1 MISFPMAPT
10 EHREERVIIEISL
23 AGKDEKGFSLLELLA
38 VLLLIGLA
46 SLVVLP
52 SIDKG
57 LRGNEIRQ
65 SALEIAALAR
75 SLRRQAVYGNTLR
88 QLILNAAEKSIQEGE
103 GKKLLLPSAT
113 KIVALEGGES
123 VGDGLLQFLFFPN
136 GSILG
141 GSISISG
148 EEGTPVYQV
157 RLDSLTGQ
165 VTVLRAHQ
173 Q

>member
-1 MISFPMAPT
+1 MIIAM
-10 EHREERVIIEISL
+10 SL
-23 AGKDEKGFSLLELLA
+23 AGKNKEGFSLLELLA

-65 SALEIAALAR
+65 SAVEIAALAR
-75 SLRRQAVYGNTLR
+75 SLRSQAVYGNTLR
-88 QLILNAAEKSIQEGE
+88 QLILNTVEKSIQEAE
-103 GKKLLLPSAT
+103 GKKVLLPSALR
-113 KIVALEGGES
+113 ILGVEGGES
-123 VGDGLLQFLFFPN
+123 VGEGLLQFLFFPN

-165 VTVLRAHQ
+165 VAVLRAQ
-173 Q
+173 